1 MKQSRSSF
9 AKLVLPAFIVY
20 TAFMLI
26 PLVASL
32 GLSFFEWSGYGAKTY
47 VGLSNFRRLFTDANY
62 SVRFW
67 NALGNN
73 AYFFV
78 ITMLIQNVVALALAV
93 LLERGLRGSN
103 VFRAIFFAPST
114 ISVVIVGYLWL
125 LIYNPMWGA
134 LNKVLAMVGIN
145 MRNFAWL
152 GNEGTAL
159 TAVAFANAWQYT
171 GIPMMLFI
179 AGINAIPNEQY
190 EAVAVDG
197 GGEWHK
203 FRYVTLPNLKPIL
216 FIVSTM
222 TFVGNF
228 SSFEIIYA
236 MEGTLGAPNYAT
248 DTLGTFFYRTAF
260 GARTGSPPE
269 MGMGAAIAA
278 VMTLIIGVGV
288 VLWLR
293 SNAAPQD
300 D

>member
-1 MKQSRSSF
+1 
-9 AKLVLPAFIVY
+9 
-20 TAFMLI
+20 MLI

-32 GLSFFEWSGYGAKTY
+32 GLSFFKWSGYGAKEF
-47 VGLSNFRRLFTDANY
+47 VGVANFVRLFTDPNY

-73 AYFFV
+73 VYFFV
-78 ITMLIQNVVALALAV
+78 ITMIFQNCMALLLAV
-93 LLERGLRGSN
+93 LLQRGLKGTN
-103 VFRAIFFAPST
+103 FFRTIFFAPST
-114 ISVVIVGYLWL
+114 VSVVIVGYLWL
-125 LIYNPMWGA
+125 LIFNPRWGA
-134 LNKVLAMVGIN
+134 LNLILKGIGIEIGN
-145 MRNFAWL
+145 YAWL
-152 GNEGTAL
+152 GNERTAL

-171 GIPMMLFI
+171 GIPMMLFV
-179 AGINAIPNEQY
+179 AGINSISDEQY
-190 EAVAVDG
+190 EAAAVDG
-197 GGEWHK
+197 CGGWQK
-203 FRYVTLPNLKPIL
+203 FLYVTLPNLKPII

-236 MEGTLGAPNYAT
+236 MEGTLGAPNYST

-278 VMTLIIGVGV
+278 VMTIIIGIGV
-288 VLWLR
+288 LIWLKFQK
-293 SNAAPQD
+293 SD

>member
-9 AKLVLPAFIVY
+9 AGLILPAFIVY
-20 TAFMLI
+20 TLFMLI

-32 GLSFFEWSGYGAKTY
+32 GLSFFEWSGYGQKVF

-93 LLERGLRGSN
+93 LLERNLRGSN
-103 VFRAIFFAPST
+103 AFRAIFFAPST

-134 LNKVLAMVGIN
+134 LNKVLGLIGIN

-152 GNEGTAL
+152 GNEKTAL

-190 EAVAVDG
+190 EAVSVDG

-203 FRYVTLPNLKPIL
+203 FRYVTVPNLKPIL

-236 MEGTLGAPNYAT
+236 MEGTLGAPNYST